1 MSEFDDDDDYEVAG
15 QLQYHHQ
22 QQHSY
27 ASSAPQSQ
35 TLDLTLDSS
44 DDDDNNNNDNDDDQA
59 TETVSFE
66 EELQLALAASVA
78 SLQPAR
84 PATVSSS
91 VAAALDPRSLWS
103 DLFDPSSTSTSV
115 PASRAASAVAPPP
128 AKKART
134 ATAKPA
140 SAAAATT
147 STSAAKAVKLAE
159 KEAEKARKAAEKAEK
174 AAKREADKAAKKAQR
189 EANQRKSRPEMM
201 AEMSVCFDTRIVE
214 QGNGGVILA
223 QMQAEQ
229 IACRVRTLA
238 IAGAIEYYRGAAA
251 VREASVVVRIMGDE
265 FVARCRAATI
275 GGLLR
280 DVKLAYG
287 AAVQLV
293 LLIEGLEAAVTSDEQ
308 RRARGALVAQFDR
321 LGEIVELEMSGV
333 VVHEARTSQLAADYV
348 VNFTRILAERPYRK
362 APAFTEF
369 CAESIGKGGALKGLS
384 VWGKQLCQIAG
395 LSAPVAEA
403 IVARYP
409 TFRSLVV
416 DGYLSPLLRDDEKQA
431 LLAGIQVQ
439 RTAANGSTTLRSIGP
454 VLSTR
459 VFKVFTTADGNHVL
473 QC

>member
-1 MSEFDDDDDYEVAG
+1 MSEFDDDDYDTAG
-15 QLQYHHQ
+15 QLRYHH
-22 QQHSY
+22 

-44 DDDDNNNNDNDDDQA
+44 DDDNNDDDDQA
-59 TETVSFE
+59 TETVSFEE

-84 PATVSSS
+84 LATVSSS
-91 VAAALDPRSLWS
+91 AAAALDPRSLWS
-103 DLFDPSSTSTSV
+103 DLFDPSSASTSV
-115 PASRAASAVAPPP
+115 PASRVASAVAPPP

-134 ATAKPA
+134 ATAAKPA
-140 SAAAATT
+140 SAAAAAAAAATT
-147 STSAAKAVKLAE
+147 SASAAKAAKLAE

-174 AAKREADKAAKKAQR
+174 AAKRDADKAAKKAQR

-238 IAGAIEYYRGAAA
+238 IAGTIEYYRGAAS
-251 VREASVVVRIMGDE
+251 VREPSVVVRIMGDE

-362 APAFTEF
+362 APAFAEF

-395 LSAPVAEA
+395 LSAPVAGA

>member
-1 MSEFDDDDDYEVAG
+1 MSEFDDDDYDTAG
-15 QLQYHHQ
+15 QLRYHHQ
-22 QQHSY
+22 HQHSH

-44 DDDDNNNNDNDDDQA
+44 DDDDDQA

-91 VAAALDPRSLWS
+91 AAAALDPRSLWS
-103 DLFDPSSTSTSV
+103 DLFDPSSASTSV
-115 PASRAASAVAPPP
+115 PASRVASAVAPPP

-134 ATAKPA
+134 ATAAKPA
-140 SAAAATT
+140 SASAAAAAAAATT
-147 STSAAKAVKLAE
+147 SASVAKAAKLAE

-174 AAKREADKAAKKAQR
+174 AAKRDADKAAKKAQR

-238 IAGAIEYYRGAAA
+238 IAGTIEYYRGAAS
-251 VREASVVVRIMGDE
+251 VREPSVVVRIMGDE

-308 RRARGALVAQFDR
+308 RRARGALVAPFDR

-362 APAFTEF
+362 APAFAEF

-395 LSAPVAEA
+395 LSAPVAGA